1 MVIMLICMTCV
12 YNLECPCPCYKLFTI
27 VANKNKVDYCG
38 AGRAEHPAEF
48 VLLCTCLSEFVH
60 NQRIN
65 GRDFPKFAGFFGD
78 TLLQGVP
85 KNVSKK

>member
-1 MVIMLICMTCV
+1 M
-12 YNLECPCPCYKLFTI
+12 

-65 GRDFPKFAGFFGD
+65 GRDFPNIAGNFGD
-78 TLLQGVP
+78 TLQQGVP
-85 KNVSKK
+85 KIRAKNRGFGKRLESNQS